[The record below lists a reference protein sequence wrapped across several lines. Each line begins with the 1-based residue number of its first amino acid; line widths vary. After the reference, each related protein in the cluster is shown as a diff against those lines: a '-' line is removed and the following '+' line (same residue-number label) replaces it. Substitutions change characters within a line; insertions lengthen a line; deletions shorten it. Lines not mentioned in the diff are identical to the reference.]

1 MDDFDGLDESP
12 PLDAD
17 GNALGG
23 YAGFRVQVS
32 VDYADA
38 AMVTALGLDDA
49 SDLKVV
55 DITLTP
61 PSGTARVLRV
71 LRGNY

>member
-1 MDDFDGLDESP
+1 
-12 PLDAD
+12 
-17 GNALGG
+17 
-23 YAGFRVQVS
+23 VS

-38 AMVTALGLDDA
+38 AMVTALGLDDP